1 LHKAA
6 RAKAVARI
14 VAALALLLASGSL
27 LAGGPLAS
35 AGVPARASVGSGTL
49 PAQPASKIAPDV
61 LSATAG
67 GQVAPIAILLAEQA
81 DLSAAYSITDRDAR
95 GRFVYDNLRSHAGRT
110 QAGLRAE
117 LDALGTGYTSFWVAN
132 VIFTHGDRALVER
145 LAARSDVKLI
155 ESNARRRVIA
165 GPVLPGK
172 ADGSLSPEAV
182 EWNIAR
188 VHAPEVWSLGYRGE
202 GIVIGINDTGVQ
214 WDHPALKPQYR
225 GWNGA
230 TADHNYNWHDAI
242 HTDPSTCPG
251 NSPVPCEGYSHGSHV
266 TGIAVGDDGV
276 GNQIG
281 VAPGADWIACRSM
294 DTAGNGTPQTYTE
307 CLQFF
312 LAPYDLAGQNA
323 NPDLRPHVVNNSW
336 GCTPSEGCDSAN
348 LQVLKPIVENVQAA
362 GILVVSSAGNS
373 GSTCGSV
380 NQPIAIYDA
389 TFTTGG
395 TTITDEL
402 WSGSSRGPVT
412 VDGSNRLKPNISAPG
427 QNVRSSLKGGG
438 YGQLTGTSMAS
449 PHVAGSVALLWN
461 AWPDLQRDITT
472 TKTLLQ
478 NTADPDITVP
488 GGQVCGG
495 TGPTTIPNNLFGYGL
510 VDAYAAVAG
519 YCQTTTQDVYE
530 AAAIAPASITIPAGS
545 TVRWTSQG
553 DTHTSTSNTGLWDSG
568 NIPPGNSFSYTF
580 NTPGT
585 YTYQCKLHPGMAG
598 TVNVIDPCSGATRTP
613 TNTPTSTP
621 TLTHTPTATSTPT
634 TEPTATLTDTATA
647 TATATQAVP
656 PSATATSSS
665 TNSATRTATLE
676 PAATAT
682 PCGGTLDVVLGTA
695 PGSANRPS
703 GVCPPPTSATPTTT
717 ATTSGCAI
725 QFADVPPTGEG
736 STFYSFVRCL
746 ACRSIVGGYPC
757 GGRGEPCNGG
767 DEPYFRPNTN
777 VTRGQIAKMVAL
789 SAELDAPTGEQ
800 TFEDVAPGSPFYGPI
815 QQLANAGYIGGYPCG
830 SVPSEPCGPGSR
842 PYFRPAANA
851 TRGQVSKIVSETAQL
866 TGDPGQPRFADVPE
880 GSPFFIWVNRLANQG
895 VISGYPCGSP
905 GETCDDQDRPYFR
918 PNENVTRG
926 QTAKIVANTFYP
938 NCQAP

>member
-1 LHKAA
+1 MHKAA

-14 VAALALLLASGSL
+14 VAAVALLLASGSL
-27 LAGGPLAS
+27 LAGGSLAS
-35 AGVPARASVGSGTL
+35 AGVPVRASTGASAQAG
-49 PAQPASKIAPDV
+49 PAQPAGKIAPDV
-61 LSATAG
+61 LSATSG
-67 GQVAPIAILLAEQA
+67 GQVAPIAILLADQA
-81 DLSAAYSITDRDAR
+81 DLSPAYSITDRDAR
-95 GRFVYDNLRSHAGRT
+95 GRFVYDTLRSHADRT
-110 QAGLRAE
+110 QAALRAE
-117 LDALGTGYTSFWVAN
+117 LDALGTRYSSFWVAN
-132 VIFTHGDRALVER
+132 VIFTQADRPLVER

-155 ESNARRRVIA
+155 ESNASRRVIA
-165 GPVLPGK
+165 DPMLPGQ
-172 ADGSLSPEAV
+172 ADGPLSPQAV

-188 VHAPEVWSLGYRGE
+188 VHAPQVWSLGYRGE
-202 GIVIGINDTGVQ
+202 GIVIGIHDTGVQ

-225 GWNGA
+225 GWNGV

-242 HTDPSTCPG
+242 DVDAGTCPG

-266 TGIAVGDDGV
+266 AGIAVGDDGG

-294 DTAGNGTPQTYTE
+294 DTAGDGSPQTYTE

-323 NPDLRPHVVNNSW
+323 NPSLRPHVVNNSW

-373 GSTCGSV
+373 GPTCGSV

-389 TFTTGG
+389 AFATGG
-395 TTITDEL
+395 TNINDEL

-438 YGQLTGTSMAS
+438 YGLLTGTSMAS

-488 GGQVCGG
+488 GDQVCGG
-495 TGPTTIPNNLFGYGL
+495 TGADTIPNNLFGYGL

-519 YCQTTTQDVYE
+519 YCQTTTQDVYA

-553 DTHTSTSNTGLWDSG
+553 DTHTSTSDTGLWDSG
-568 NIPPGNSFSYTF
+568 NIPHGDTFSYTF

-585 YTYQCKLHPGMAG
+585 YTYQCKLHPNMAG

-621 TLTHTPTATSTPT
+621 TRTSTPTATSTAT
-634 TEPTATLTDTATA
+634 TEPTATLTGTATP
-647 TATATQAVP
+647 TVP
-656 PSATATSSS
+656 PSATATN
-665 TNSATRTATLE
+665 TATRTATLE

-682 PCGGTLDVVLGTA
+682 PCGGTVDVAL
-695 PGSANRPS
+695 GSAARAGNGP
-703 GVCPPPTSATPTTT
+703 GGGCPPPPSATPTTT

-725 QFADVPPTGEG
+725 QFADVPSTGEG

-757 GGRGEPCNGG
+757 GGPGEPCNGG
-767 DEPYFRPNTN
+767 DEPYFRPNAN
-777 VTRGQIAKMVAL
+777 VTRGQISKMVAL
-789 SAELDAPTGEQ
+789 AAELDAPAGEQ
-800 TFEDVAPGSPFYGPI
+800 TFEDVAPDSPFYDPI
-815 QQLANAGYIGGYPCG
+815 QQLANAGYIGGYPCE
-830 SVPSEPCGPGSR
+830 SVPAEPCGPGNR

-851 TRGQVSKIVSETAQL
+851 TRGQLSKIVSQTAQL
-866 TGDPGQPRFADVPE
+866 NDDPGQPRFADVPE
-880 GSPFFIWVNRLANQG
+880 DSPFFVWVNRLAGQG

-905 GETCDDQDRPYFR
+905 GEPCDDQDRPYFR
-918 PNENVTRG
+918 PNANVTRG